1 MNSTIDLL
9 KLALG
14 ESDKYALMNFLQVC
28 TDSTLFQRKDCNIED
43 VVSLVNSLLNVSADY
58 EKGVLIMK
66 VLLPQCKSD
75 LVERNLLQWLQQCFK
90 GLQSHSYLVTPY
102 VLLRELLIYSKDY
115 PDIRKQTALNIV
127 SKILEHYFKDT
138 RQLAT
143 ELLLPFLQCLEQ
155 ILLHYGK
162 ACGHW
167 KNKIE
172 QFLLQHLECPPAV
185 VNACAR
191 CFLKISGIGPITPDM
206 EVIKEQWYGKQKFL
220 ISALH
225 TLLDRLYNHINEIQG
240 IYEKYIDR
248 SDSSGFPE
256 ISETFSLKNAQRLT
270 VQYTSL
276 AEFLRIMLLGMFPV
290 TKRIYSDAILS
301 VICRGL
307 SVTCTT
313 LEANVT
319 NDSIILSTQIPAIHC
334 ACLNILDSLI
344 LSCRR
349 SLLPQAEL
357 ICKLCS
363 QTLKWT
369 KVNFCEF
376 GQCKPYSLLRV
387 KAYNCLNTW
396 LTISRVG
403 SYVQHYIN
411 DIIPSVLSDIHND
424 KPTIILNVSA
434 KRLKGKVGKKQR
446 KKQKEVQNLEN
457 KLATTINPLA
467 NKEVCAAA
475 LNFLSSLLES
485 SFFLISHNI
494 HKQLQEQIVSEL
506 LMAQTA
512 LNLSLDLPIPYT
524 DEACRLALYTALLA
538 LCNNHHPK
546 FPAPCNY
553 AVPIFTNG
561 LNDNSLL
568 VSRFCSQA
576 VANIDKMLHPI
587 GPTLSCALELSNEVS
602 TSRNVL
608 PTTTTGL
615 HTNINNVNG
624 SITKTNNNRTVQ
636 DHVPLNDSLV
646 LESIPKLFENHILSE
661 SINNDKDKN
670 ENISYIV
677 KPIEEK
683 NIQQIKNNES
693 NVTMQETQIKEN
705 EITTQVVENNY
716 VEELT
721 EENKII
727 SPNEIKNPKRKLNNE
742 IISETPREKK
752 RKEDNREHFETEI
765 NELEKEMLSSFVDI
779 IDVNI

>member
-9 KLALG
+9 KIALG
-14 ESDKYALMNFLQVC
+14 ESDKYALKNFLQVC
-28 TDSTLFQRKDCNIED
+28 TDNTLFQRKDCNVEN
-43 VVSLVNSLLNVSADY
+43 VVSLVNSLLNVNADY
-58 EKGVLIMK
+58 EKGVLILK

-75 LVERNLLQWLQQCFK
+75 LVERNLLQWLQQCLK
-90 GLQSHSYLVTPY
+90 GLQSHSYLITTY
-102 VLLRELLIYSKDY
+102 ALLRELLIYSKDY
-115 PDIRKQTALNIV
+115 QDIRKQTALNIV
-127 SKILEHYFKDT
+127 SKILEHYFKNT

-143 ELLLPFLQCLEQ
+143 EILLPFLQCLEQ

-172 QFLLQHLECPPAV
+172 QFLLQHLECSPAI

-225 TLLDRLYNHINEIQG
+225 TLLDRIYNHINEIQG
-240 IYEKYIDR
+240 TYEKYIVR
-248 SDSSGFPE
+248 SDSPFLPE

-270 VQYTSL
+270 VQFTSL
-276 AEFLRIMLLGMFPV
+276 ADFLRIMLLGMFPV
-290 TKRIYSDAILS
+290 TKRIYPEAILS

-313 LEANVT
+313 LEANVS
-319 NDSIILSTQIPAIHC
+319 NDSIILATQIPAIHC

-344 LSCRR
+344 QSCRR

-357 ICKLCS
+357 ICKLPS

-376 GQCKPYSLLRV
+376 GQCKPYSFLRV
-387 KAYNCLNTW
+387 RAYNCLSTW
-396 LTISRVG
+396 LTVSRIG

-411 DIIPSVLSDIHND
+411 DIIPSVLSDIHSQ

-434 KRLKGKVGKKQR
+434 KRLKGKVGKKER
-446 KKQKEVQNLEN
+446 KKQKELQNLEN
-457 KLATTINPLA
+457 KLTTIVNPLA
-467 NKEVCAAA
+467 NKEVCSAA

-485 SFFLISHNI
+485 SFFLISPNI

-506 LMAQTA
+506 LMVQTA
-512 LNLSLDLPIPYT
+512 LNLSLDLPIPYA
-524 DEACRLALYTALLA
+524 DESCRLALYTTLLA
-538 LCNNHHPK
+538 LCNDHHPK

-553 AVPIFTNG
+553 AVHIFTNG

-568 VSRFCSQA
+568 VSRFCGQA

-587 GPTLSCALELSNEVS
+587 GPTLSCAIELSNEVY
-602 TSRNVL
+602 TSRNVP
-608 PTTTTGL
+608 PTTTIGL
-615 HTNINNVNG
+615 NTNVGHLNG
-624 SITKTNNNRTVQ
+624 SITETDNNRTNQ
-636 DHVPLNDSLV
+636 DHVDDSLV

-661 SINNDKDKN
+661 SVSNDQGKN
-670 ENISYIV
+670 ENNNIVKATEEQHIQQTEINESYI
-677 KPIEEK
+677 K
-683 NIQQIKNNES
+683 
-693 NVTMQETQIKEN
+693 MQETQIKEN
-705 EITTQVVENNY
+705 DITTQIEKNIY
-716 VEELT
+716 VQERIA

-727 SPNEIKNPKRKLNNE
+727 SPIEIEKHKRKLNNE
-742 IISETPREKK
+742 IISEIPKEKK
-752 RKEDNREHFETEI
+752 RKEDNREHFESEI
-765 NELEKEMLSSFVDI
+765 NDLEKEMLSSFVDI
-779 IDVNI
+779 IGGILI